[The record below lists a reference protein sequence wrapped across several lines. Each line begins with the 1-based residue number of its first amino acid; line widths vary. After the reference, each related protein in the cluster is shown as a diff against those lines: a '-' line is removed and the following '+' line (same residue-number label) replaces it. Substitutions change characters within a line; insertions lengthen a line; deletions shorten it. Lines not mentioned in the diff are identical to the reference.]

1 MKGRMVI
8 EGNSMQV
15 RGEPEGQLVTD
26 EVSTYLRAA
35 GRSEMKCELS
45 LVHTFWLG
53 VCGVPFKLLYML

>member
-1 MKGRMVI
+1 
-8 EGNSMQV
+8 MQV